1 MYVTSSRLLAAAA
14 VASSF
19 ALAGCTVTRP
29 TGTAGG
35 ASAPSQTQTAQ
46 TRTPA
51 SSPSAIDAQVDASLS
66 RLYETVAGS
75 RALVAGAPG
84 VLVFP
89 SVVGASL
96 GVGAE
101 YGRGV
106 LRSNGRTEAYYSTT
120 AGSIGFQAGAQSK
133 AVFYVFT
140 SRDALDKFRQSRG
153 WTVGADATV
162 AVARYGANGVVDT
175 STFRQPVVAFVMTNV
190 GLEAGASLQG
200 AKVTEIRP

>member
-1 MYVTSSRLLAAAA
+1 MHVATSRLLAAAA
-14 VASSF
+14 IAST
-19 ALAGCTVTRP
+19 LAVTGCTVTRP
-29 TGTAGG
+29 TGA
-35 ASAPSQTQTAQ
+35 ASDV
-46 TRTPA
+46 PA

-66 RLYETVAGS
+66 RLYDTVPGS
-75 RALVAGAPG
+75 RALVAGSQG

-89 SVVGASL
+89 SVVGGSL

-106 LRSNGRTEAYYSTT
+106 LRSGGRTQAYYSTT

-133 AVFYVFT
+133 AVFYVFN
-140 SRDALDKFRQSRG
+140 SREALEKFRQSRG

-162 AVARYGANGVVDT
+162 AVARYGANGVIDT